1 MFKRVVSYNWDT
13 VHKNLWC
20 GCQFGYQRLKCLLL
34 LKHPFL
40 IVPSLNIVLTWCSQL
55 YQCQNWSTLAKILKL
70 RCYHGT
76 LVLMLLVWGEFLSRV
91 MNQTALDWTVTW
103 TLLVFVDSRYFCFSL
118 RIWFWP
124 DLAPINQTKMCGWPG
139 CPGSCGRYSN

>member
-70 RCYHGT
+70 WNMEHWCYAAC
-76 LVLMLLVWGEFLSRV
+76 MRW
-91 MNQTALDWTVTW
+91 
-103 TLLVFVDSRYFCFSL
+103 VFITCNESD
-118 RIWFWP
+118 
-124 DLAPINQTKMCGWPG
+124 
-139 CPGSCGRYSN
+139 CPGLDCDLNLASICGFKIFLFFSANLILTGPGPYKPDQNVRLAWVSGELWQVF